1 MNFNG
6 EVDKNTTN
14 DIKMR
19 SRYLRIEIRGI

>member
-6 EVDKNTTN
+6 EVDKSTMN

-19 SRYLRIEIRGI
+19 SRYLKIENRGI